1 MTVVNPKSISGINS
15 ITTGS
20 GSDNLLTIHTSDANN
35 TERLRIDSTG
45 ATKIVTGIVT
55 TLTATTGIVTT
66 LTVNTLQDAN
76 GVGINTAN
84 VRTGILDV
92 AGIATFRDEVQIITD
107 NKRLKFGAGNDL
119 NIYSTGTNG
128 WVYTPQSGAD
138 LYMGTNAGEIYLQ
151 TGSSGNDTG
160 LKITS
165 GAAVDLYHNNS
176 VKVRTT
182 SAGMNVYSGNAA
194 GSNAGYVL
202 QVKGGTSDRTT
213 PGIHMEGGT
222 GSDNSSIHALYNL
235 RLGCNSGNSISG
247 REIQFTNGAT
257 NLASFNSN
265 GNFEI
270 DNGNV
275 VIQTAGKGIDF
286 SATANGGA
294 NTVSELLDD
303 YEEGEWNPAFGNGLV
318 ASSYESNGQRGSFT
332 KIGNFVH
339 CTGVLHLAAASTQNG
354 NVITI
359 TGLPFT
365 AGDYSNIGAPSGGMQ
380 YFYQDGFYNSNG
392 FTGIVSDTGTQ
403 MLLYRADTGA
413 YLTGTSVNGGRE
425 IRFQVWYH
433 TPT

>member
-1 MTVVNPKSISGINS
+1 MASEIRVDKINS
-15 ITTGS
+15 LSGVGTVTLSPTGVDIAGITT
-20 GSDNLLTIHTSDANN
+20 A
-35 TERLRIDSTG
+35 
-45 ATKIVTGIVT
+45 ATLKATTGIVT

-257 NLASFNSN
+257 NLGSFNSN

-270 DNGNV
+270 DNGNL
-275 VIQTAGKGIDF
+275 VIGTAGKGIDF
-286 SATANGGA
+286 SATSDGSG
-294 NTVSELLDD
+294 TDTSELLDD
-303 YEEGEWNPAFGNGLV
+303 YEEGTWNPVFADAGTGGNTAGSYTHQLGWYTKVGNIVNLQGRLSGCDTTGLTSSHAFYIRNLPYPIE
-318 ASSYESNGQRGSFT
+318 SSSNR
-332 KIGNFVH
+332 
-339 CTGVLHLAAASTQNG
+339 L
-354 NVITI
+354 I
-359 TGLPFT
+359 TGSAL
-365 AGDYSNIGAPSGGMQ
+365 ASNINW
-380 YFYQDGFYNSNG
+380 D
-392 FTGIVSDTGTQ
+392 SDTRSIGI
-403 MLLYRADTGA
+403 LANV
-413 YLTGTSVNGGRE
+413 GTSSNYYFRF
-425 IRFQVWYH
+425 FQVKDNAAWTSSPVSIVPDGNNEFLWNFTYR
-433 TPT
+433 TT

>member
-1 MTVVNPKSISGINS
+1 
-15 ITTGS
+15 
-20 GSDNLLTIHTSDANN
+20 
-35 TERLRIDSTG
+35 
-45 ATKIVTGIVT
+45 
-55 TLTATTGIVTT
+55 
-66 LTVNTLQDAN
+66 
-76 GVGINTAN
+76 
-84 VRTGILDV
+84 
-92 AGIATFRDEVQIITD
+92 
-107 NKRLKFGAGNDL
+107 
-119 NIYSTGTNG
+119 
-128 WVYTPQSGAD
+128 
-138 LYMGTNAGEIYLQ
+138 MGTNAGEIYLQ

-286 SATANGGA
+286 SATGQGINSSSMS
-294 NTVSELLDD
+294 SELLDD
-303 YEEGEWNPAFGNGLV
+303 YEEGSWTPQIHTQNGNSN
-318 ASSYESNGQRGSFT
+318 ASYDYQTGYYT
-332 KIGNFVH
+332 KIGNR
-339 CTGVLHLAAASTQNG
+339 VLVNFS
-354 NVITI
+354 VMW
-359 TGLPFT
+359 
-365 AGDYSNIGAPSGGMQ
+365 SGATNLSL
-380 YFYQDGFYNSNG
+380 
-392 FTGIVSDTGTQ
+392 IH
-403 MLLYRADTGA
+403 
-413 YLTGTSVNGGRE
+413 
-425 IRFQVWYH
+425 I
-433 TPT
+433 

>member
-1 MTVVNPKSISGINS
+1 V
-15 ITTGS
+15 
-20 GSDNLLTIHTSDANN
+20 
-35 TERLRIDSTG
+35 
-45 ATKIVTGIVT
+45 ATLKATTGIVT
-55 TLTATTGIVTT
+55 SLTATTGIVTT

-182 SAGMNVYSGNAA
+182 AAGMNVYSGNAA

-286 SATANGGA
+286 SATSDGSG
-294 NTVSELLDD
+294 TDTSELLDD
-303 YEEGEWNPAFGNGLV
+303 YEEGTFTPTLQIQSGSFSTFSYQEQYGQYIKVGKQVTILLRLRLGSVSGSGSGNAYIHSLPYVNNNINNGAEGATFNINYYSAMGGLGNRVPTGYVQQNLSQIILVSGGQGNGTTSWNANNL
-318 ASSYESNGQRGSFT
+318 NGTNGFQVYG
-332 KIGNFVH
+332 
-339 CTGVLHLAAASTQNG
+339 AATY
-354 NVITI
+354 
-359 TGLPFT
+359 FT
-365 AGDYSNIGAPSGGMQ
+365 A
-380 YFYQDGFYNSNG
+380 
-392 FTGIVSDTGTQ
+392 
-403 MLLYRADTGA
+403 
-413 YLTGTSVNGGRE
+413 
-425 IRFQVWYH
+425 
-433 TPT
+433 

>member
-1 MTVVNPKSISGINS
+1 MASEIRVDKINS
-15 ITTGS
+15 LSGVGTVTLSPTGVDIAGITT
-20 GSDNLLTIHTSDANN
+20 A
-35 TERLRIDSTG
+35 
-45 ATKIVTGIVT
+45 ATLKATTGIVT

-286 SATANGGA
+286 SATSDGG
-294 NTVSELLDD
+294 TSSSELLDD
-303 YEEGEWNPAFGNGLV
+303 YEEGTWTPIFADAATGGNTAGSYTHQLGWYTKVGNTVNLQGRLSGCDTTGLTSSHAFYIRGLPYPIESSSNRLITGSALASNINWDSDTRSIGILANV
-318 ASSYESNGQRGSFT
+318 GASSN
-332 KIGNFVH
+332 H
-339 CTGVLHLAAASTQNG
+339 
-354 NVITI
+354 
-359 TGLPFT
+359 
-365 AGDYSNIGAPSGGMQ
+365 
-380 YFYQDGFYNSNG
+380 YFRF
-392 FTGIVSDTGTQ
+392 
-403 MLLYRADTGA
+403 
-413 YLTGTSVNGGRE
+413 
-425 IRFQVWYH
+425 FQVKDNASWTSSPVSIVPDGNNEFLWNFTYR
-433 TPT
+433 TT

>member
-1 MTVVNPKSISGINS
+1 MASEIRVDKINS
-15 ITTGS
+15 LSGVGTVTLSPTGVDIAGITT
-20 GSDNLLTIHTSDANN
+20 A
-35 TERLRIDSTG
+35 
-45 ATKIVTGIVT
+45 ATLKATTGIVT

-286 SATANGGA
+286 SATGQGINSSSMS
-294 NTVSELLDD
+294 SELLDD
-303 YEEGEWNPAFGNGLV
+303 YEEGSWTPQIHTQNGNSN
-318 ASSYESNGQRGSFT
+318 ASYDYQTGYYT
-332 KIGNFVH
+332 KIGNRVLVNFSVMWSGATNH
-339 CTGVLHLAAASTQNG
+339 NGYIYVNNFPYTSGNVSHNNSLGTIMTYDLPFSSSRTDIVLYMGSNSTGTNIYFSGNNVSWDPGQNATGGRILGSMQYLAA
-354 NVITI
+354 
-359 TGLPFT
+359 
-365 AGDYSNIGAPSGGMQ
+365 
-380 YFYQDGFYNSNG
+380 
-392 FTGIVSDTGTQ
+392 
-403 MLLYRADTGA
+403 
-413 YLTGTSVNGGRE
+413 
-425 IRFQVWYH
+425 
-433 TPT
+433 